1 MDIKSYS
8 KKQTIWVFV
17 VVYLLAIFVGSAILL
32 YGVRNNYSVIL
43 STLVANVVMTLIV
56 FFFSNITK
64 NASVYD
70 PYWSVIPIVIVIQW
84 LLIYENLSANVILLL
99 LAVLVWG
106 IRLTYNW
113 WKNWT
118 GFKHQDWRYTHLYNQ
133 APKVYFITNL
143 MGIHMIPTLVVY
155 AQLINAHD
163 IMQFKGVSVVFVIGL
178 IISLMAAVI
187 QFIADKQMYDF
198 RTSDQKTKLCID
210 HGLWKYSRHPNYLGE
225 LLFWIGI
232 YIMYL
237 SHVRTIDINIVYPI
251 LMIFLFMF
259 ISIPMMEKK
268 LANREGYSEYKQR
281 VSMLLPF
288 KKQ

>member
-187 QFIADKQMYDF
+187 QFIADKQMHDF

>member
-1 MDIKSYS
+1 MDIKSFS
-8 KKQTIWVFV
+8 KNQTIWIFV

-32 YGVRNNYSVIL
+32 YGVRNNHSVIL

-70 PYWSVIPIVIVIQW
+70 PYWSLMPIVIVIQW

-163 IMQFKGVSVVFVIGL
+163 IMQFQGVSIVFIIGL

-198 RTSDQKTKLCID
+198 RTSNQKTKSCID
-210 HGLWKYSRHPNYLGE
+210 YGLWKYSRHPNYLGE

-237 SHVRTIDINIVYPI
+237 SHVRTIDINIAYPL
-251 LMIFLFMF
+251 LMILLFVF